1 MSRLVSSQFLSDCQ
15 TRDLLQR
22 HIGEDA
28 DGWKT
33 VANGVSHGAF
43 LLRPTL
49 CRNVACK
56 YALHQYITCR
66 LRMLADFRQA
76 RICWNMYIGYH
87 ISGNIPPD
95 HVLHYACDVKQDSVV
110 LYNID
115 MKTARQNMPQ
125 QKELENLA
133 KGIETLLKLR
143 GGDGS

>member
-1 MSRLVSSQFLSDCQ
+1 
-15 TRDLLQR
+15 
-22 HIGEDA
+22 
-28 DGWKT
+28 
-33 VANGVSHGAF
+33 
-43 LLRPTL
+43 
-49 CRNVACK
+49 
-56 YALHQYITCR
+56 
-66 LRMLADFRQA
+66 
-76 RICWNMYIGYH
+76 MYIGYH

-125 QKELENLA
+125 QKDLENLA